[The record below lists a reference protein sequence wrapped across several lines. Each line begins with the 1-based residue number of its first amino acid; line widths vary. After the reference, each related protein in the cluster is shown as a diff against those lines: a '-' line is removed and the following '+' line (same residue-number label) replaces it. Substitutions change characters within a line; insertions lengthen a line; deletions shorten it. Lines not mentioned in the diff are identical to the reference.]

1 MNKQLT
7 FKLEHPIEEL
17 IPAMIEFNN
26 SELLQSAEELA
37 AQYSGTVY
45 TDDPAGERGQGK
57 AQCAH

>member
-26 SELLQSAEELA
+26 SELLQRRARFYQELAEELP
-37 AQYSGTVY
+37 VR
-45 TDDPAGERGQGK
+45 E
-57 AQCAH
+57 